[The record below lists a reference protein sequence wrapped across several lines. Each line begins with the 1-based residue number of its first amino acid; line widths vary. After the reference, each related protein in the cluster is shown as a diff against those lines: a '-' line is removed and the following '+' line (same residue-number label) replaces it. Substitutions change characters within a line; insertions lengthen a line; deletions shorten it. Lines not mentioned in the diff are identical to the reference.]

1 MIASNNQPRFDLGL
15 VVATLKVLTTLEESG
30 NSASKYLKRHHCGD
44 WGDVSAEDARGNEEA
59 LRNGERIFSVY
70 RIEKNRKIY
79 VITESDRSST
89 CILLPEGC

>member
-1 MIASNNQPRFDLGL
+1 MIALNNQPRFNLGL
-15 VVATLKVLTTLEESG
+15 VVATPEALATLEESG
-30 NSASKYLKRHHCGD
+30 GSASKYLKRHHCGD
-44 WGDVSAEDARGNEEA
+44 WGDACAEANEEA